1 MKNHKTVFVL
11 SCLASLTVSA
21 ATWTISPTDQDGMTP
36 SQQLTNA
43 VTRAADGDTVLFKP
57 GLL

>member
-1 MKNHKTVFVL
+1 MKSHKTVFL
-11 SCLASLTVSA
+11 LPCLVSLAVSA

-43 VTRAADGDTVLFKP
+43 VTRAADGDTVQFRP